1 MGEKVLSPLISN
13 PVTAFTQDRIVW
25 KPWLKPLSEE
35 ELSPRHRESFMQAG
49 RAKSEYFRLLA
60 LDPDILE
67 ARSRSDMDIFHNTAD
82 GLPRGERELA
92 AAAVSRVNGCI
103 YCASVHSRFA
113 SSFSKHE
120 AEVQLLLDQGI
131 QADLGPRWNAITAA
145 AGALSAVPPV
155 FGPEHIKRLREA
167 GLEDLEILDIIQSA
181 AFFNWA
187 NRLMLSLGEP
197 DGPPS
202 LPSGTK

>member
-1 MGEKVLSPLISN
+1 MNMGEKVLNLVISN
-13 PVTAFTQDRIVW
+13 PVKSFTQEKIVW

-35 ELSPRHRESFMQAG
+35 ELTPRHREAFMQAG

-60 LDPDILE
+60 LAPDILE
-67 ARSRSDMDIFHNTAD
+67 ARSRSDMDIFHNTAG

-92 AAAVSRVNGCI
+92 AAAVSRMNGCI

-113 SSFSKHE
+113 SSFSKEE
-120 AEVQLLLDQGI
+120 ARVQCLLDQGI
-131 QADLGPRWNAITAA
+131 NADLGPRWNAIIAA
-145 AGALSAVPPV
+145 AGALTTTPPV
-155 FGPEHIKRLREA
+155 FGPGHVKQLKEA
-167 GLEDLEILDIIQSA
+167 GLEDLEILDLIQSA

-197 DGPPS
+197 DEQP
-202 LPSGTK
+202 